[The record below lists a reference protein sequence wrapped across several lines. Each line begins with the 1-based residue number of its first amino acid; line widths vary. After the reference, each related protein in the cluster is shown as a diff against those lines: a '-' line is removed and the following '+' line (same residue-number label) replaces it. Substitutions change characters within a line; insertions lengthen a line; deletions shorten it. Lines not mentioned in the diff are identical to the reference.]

1 MTGQGQV
8 LSSSATGVS
17 GAASLATGIAILPNT
32 GSNLALVIL
41 GIATIT
47 LGGLVLISFMTTK
60 VLLCYYKK

>member
-8 LSSSATGVS
+8 LASSATGFS

-32 GSNLALVIL
+32 GSNPTLVIL

-47 LGGLVLISFMTTK
+47 LGCLVLLSFMTTK
-60 VLLCYYKK
+60 VFLHYYKK